1 MKKIVA
7 LFLVLTLVL
16 GLCACGATAEGGTT
30 AAITEAPAAA
40 TLKVGYGKIDI
51 TPTDS
56 VPLSGYGNSSQRMS
70 TGVLDY
76 LYATCIYAEDAQGN
90 AVLIMAMDLSNMYDP
105 LPVYREKVA
114 KKVGLPLEN
123 VMFCCSHT
131 HSAPDLR
138 LGQVSSQSK
147 YNNELLSKLEKVAQE
162 AVADATA
169 VTGMF
174 TSSIETESLN
184 FIRRYVMLDG
194 SYAGDNYGDHSIGYA
209 GHESDPDTTLQLLKF
224 TRESGKDVILTNFQ
238 THPHLTGG
246 AKLYDVS
253 SDTVGVYRAEIE
265 SRLDCNALYFSGS
278 SGNVNPDSR
287 IKEENVYK
295 DHRSHGKKMADYA
308 VEAAASFT
316 ELELGDVR
324 VAGIV
329 YTGTVY
335 HTEDDLVGYAMEIEA
350 RKEQGMSN
358 SEAMEGYKQYGIT
371 SVYHASSIISKSKLP
386 ATMNVELFGL
396 SIGNFGMVF
405 APFELYSELGVMI
418 KDGSEFG
425 ATFVCCYANQLYS
438 YMPTQLGFDHGGY
451 GPGQCKFVPGTGE
464 ELVNE
469 YLQILDTLHN
479 AQ

>member
-1 MKKIVA
+1 MNKIIA
-7 LFLVLTLVL
+7 LFLALTLMI
-16 GLCACGATAEGGTT
+16 GLCACGASNEGGS
-30 AAITEAPAAA
+30 AVATEAPADA
-40 TLKVGYGKIDI
+40 TLKVGYAKTDI
-51 TPTDS
+51 TPADS
-56 VPLSGYGNSSQRMS
+56 VPLAGYGNSAQRMS

-76 LYATCIYAEDAQGN
+76 LYATCIYVADAQGN
-90 AVLIMAMDLSNMYDP
+90 AVLIMAMDLPNMYDP
-105 LPVYREKVA
+105 LPSYREKVA

-131 HSAPDLR
+131 HSAPDIK
-138 LGQVSSQSK
+138 LGEISSQSK
-147 YNNELLSKLEKVAQE
+147 YNSELLNKLEKTAQ
-162 AVADATA
+162 AAIDDATA

-174 TSSIETESLN
+174 TTSIETESLN

-194 SYAGDNYGDHSIGYA
+194 SFAGDNYGDHSIGYA
-209 GHESDPDTTLQLLKF
+209 GHESDPDTELQLLKF

-246 AKLYDVS
+246 AKLYDIS

-265 SRLDCNALYFSGS
+265 SRLNCNALYFSGS

-324 VAGIV
+324 VTATV
-329 YTGTVY
+329 YTGTVN
-335 HTEDDLVGYAMEIEA
+335 HSQDDLVTYAQEIET
-350 RKEQGMSN
+350 RKDQGMTN
-358 SEAMEGYKQYGIT
+358 SEAMDGYKQYGIT
-371 SVYHASSIISKSKLP
+371 SVYHASSIISKSGLP
-386 ATMNVELFGL
+386 QTLDVELFGL
-396 SIGNFGMVF
+396 SIGDFGMVF
-405 APFELYSELGVMI
+405 APFELYSELGEMI

-425 ATFVCCYANQLYS
+425 ATFVCCYANDLYS
-438 YMPTQLGFDHGGY
+438 YMPTQLGFDNGGY

-464 ELVNE
+464 ELVDE
-469 YLQILDTLHN
+469 YLQILNTLYT